1 MNMLKTTLLMAM
13 LTGILIAIGGAVA
26 GSTGALIMLVISL
39 GMNFY
44 AYWNSDSI
52 CLRAYNAQEIT
63 REEAPNL
70 YELVEKLAKR
80 AELPMPR
87 VCIIEA
93 DEPNAFAT
101 GRDPEHAAVAVT
113 TGIMQALDYN
123 ELAGVISHE
132 LSHVKHR
139 DTLISTIAASIAG
152 VISMIANVAQ
162 FAAIFGSSND
172 DEESSNP
179 LVLMATAIIAP
190 IAAMIIQMAISRTR
204 EYSADA
210 EGGRI
215 CGNPLYLA
223 NALAK
228 IDYFAKHGE
237 MPNAKPETSHMF
249 IISPFAGSGKSLA
262 NLFSTHPL
270 TEDRIAKLRE
280 QARLEGI
287 KEVE

>member
-1 MNMLKTTLLMAM
+1 MNMLKTTLLMAT

-26 GSTGALIMLVISL
+26 GSTGALIMLMISL

-70 YELVEKLAKR
+70 YDLVEKLAQR
-80 AELPMPR
+80 AQLPMPK

-101 GRDPEHAAVAVT
+101 GRNPEHAAVAVT

-152 VISMIANVAQ
+152 VISMIANIAQ

-172 DEESSNP
+172 EEESSNP

-280 QARLEGI
+280 QASEQGI
-287 KEVE
+287 TTV

>member
-1 MNMLKTTLLMAM
+1 MAT

-26 GSTGALIMLVISL
+26 GSTGALIMLMISL

-70 YELVEKLAKR
+70 YDLVEKLAKR
-80 AELPMPR
+80 ADLPMPR

-101 GRDPEHAAVAVT
+101 GRNPEHAAVAVT

-152 VISMIANVAQ
+152 VISMIANIAQ

-172 DEESSNP
+172 EEESSNP

-280 QARLEGI
+280 QASEQGI
-287 KEVE
+287 TTV

>member
-1 MNMLKTTLLMAM
+1 MNMLKTTLLMAT

-26 GSTGALIMLVISL
+26 GSTGALIMLMISL

-70 YELVEKLAKR
+70 YDLVEKLAKR
-80 AELPMPR
+80 ADLPMPR

-101 GRDPEHAAVAVT
+101 GRNPEHAAVAVT

-152 VISMIANVAQ
+152 VISMIANIAQ

-172 DEESSNP
+172 EEESSNP

-280 QARLEGI
+280 QASEQGI
-287 KEVE
+287 TTV

>member
-1 MNMLKTTLLMAM
+1 MNMLKTTLLMAT

-26 GSTGALIMLVISL
+26 GSTGALIMLMISL

-70 YELVEKLAKR
+70 YDLVEKLAKR
-80 AELPMPR
+80 ADLPMPK

-101 GRDPEHAAVAVT
+101 GRNPEHAAVAVT

-152 VISMIANVAQ
+152 VISMIANIAQ

-172 DEESSNP
+172 EEESSNP

-280 QARLEGI
+280 QASEQGI
-287 KEVE
+287 TTV

>member
-1 MNMLKTTLLMAM
+1 
-13 LTGILIAIGGAVA
+13 
-26 GSTGALIMLVISL
+26 
-39 GMNFY
+39 
-44 AYWNSDSI
+44 
-52 CLRAYNAQEIT
+52 
-63 REEAPNL
+63 
-70 YELVEKLAKR
+70 
-80 AELPMPR
+80 MPK

-101 GRDPEHAAVAVT
+101 GRNPEHAAVAVT

-152 VISMIANVAQ
+152 VISMIANIAQ

-172 DEESSNP
+172 EEESSNP

-270 TEDRIAKLRE
+270 TEDRIVRLQE
-280 QARLEGI
+280 QASEQGI
-287 KEVE
+287 TTV

>member
-1 MNMLKTTLLMAM
+1 MNMLKTTLLMAT

-280 QARLEGI
+280 QASEQGI
-287 KEVE
+287 TTI